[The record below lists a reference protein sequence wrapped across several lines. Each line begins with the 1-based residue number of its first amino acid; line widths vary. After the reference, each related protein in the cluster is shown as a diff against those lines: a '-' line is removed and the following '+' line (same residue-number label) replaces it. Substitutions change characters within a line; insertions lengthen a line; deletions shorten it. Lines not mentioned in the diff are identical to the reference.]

1 MPDAKVLELKEL
13 YEEADRFAREVGEF
27 QSEVPIPAHN
37 ELRYAGHHLLQ
48 AINDDGTIADDGQIL
63 KAKNHCERAMYEA
76 AEAGIISALDL
87 MHIFRTDNKGV
98 VVGEVVPGYSQ
109 MRKLART
116 AQDLLVKGRSGRISA
131 VQQVRSY
138 MDVFRA
144 LRDALDTLEAAQDDL
159 NAKKIL
165 QIKAARRF
173 LITCLI
179 AVLSI
184 AVSIALSVCR

>member
-1 MPDAKVLELKEL
+1 MPRSWSSRNSTKRLTASRGRSVSFNP
-13 YEEADRFAREVGEF
+13 RCR
-27 QSEVPIPAHN
+27 SIPAHN

-144 LRDALDTLEAAQDDL
+144 LRDARIRLAGRHGLKSA
-159 NAKKIL
+159 
-165 QIKAARRF
+165 
-173 LITCLI
+173 
-179 AVLSI
+179 
-184 AVSIALSVCR
+184 